1 MHLLQVAPSHSSIKN
16 MPSRR
21 ANKRSSSGGQE
32 GETKRPKTTGTRKLK
47 EHKKYKWSP
56 EETID
61 LVKAVKEFHDGK
73 TFIPFA
79 QILSSESYHF
89 HTARTSLHLGDK
101 WKRLKQQYDGIVA
114 DVDALCD
121 HVIAVEMQRANEP
134 PTASLHRRTEKL
146 PRKRWEDKEVQALL
160 EGHAKHGNKWATI
173 LREHRDKF
181 DPKRTT
187 MDLKDKMRNVRGAAN
202 KRKQLADQKKDKT
215 SMAL

>member
-1 MHLLQVAPSHSSIKN
+1 

-32 GETKRPKTTGTRKLK
+32 GDTKRPKTTGTRKLK

-79 QILSSESYHF
+79 QILSSESYQF

-160 EGHAKHGNKWATI
+160 DGHAKHGNNGQQYLGKP
-173 LREHRDKF
+173 RQ
-181 DPKRTT
+181 
-187 MDLKDKMRNVRGAAN
+187 VRSETDNDGF
-202 KRKQLADQKKDKT
+202 KG
-215 SMAL
+215 